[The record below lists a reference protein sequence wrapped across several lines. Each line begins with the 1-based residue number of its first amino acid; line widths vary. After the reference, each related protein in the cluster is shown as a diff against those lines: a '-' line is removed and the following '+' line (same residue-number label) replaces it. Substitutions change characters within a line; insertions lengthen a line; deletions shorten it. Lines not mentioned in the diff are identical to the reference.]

1 MPPAFNPTLPV
12 PYLALM
18 RPLFGL
24 DHQVAGASLTAPAL
38 SQLTCRVSH
47 CAGVAELSEVAQR
60 FRYSTQVCLAPLR
73 DVQTPTRG
81 SVELTHEMAVASFKV
96 RGWYLDDLVL
106 TPVNHLTRRERK
118 AKCRAP

>member
-1 MPPAFNPTLPV
+1 
-12 PYLALM
+12 
-18 RPLFGL
+18 L
-24 DHQVAGASLTAPAL
+24 DHQAPGESYVSRPVVADTLRLALCRCGGVIRSCPA
-38 SQLTCRVSH
+38 VPIFD
-47 CAGVAELSEVAQR
+47 AGMFSPVAR
-60 FRYSTQVCLAPLR
+60 CPN
-73 DVQTPTRG
+73 PTRG